1 LSLTNHN
8 NLKPHN
14 QMKPDG
20 QLDVLMNAAALKVIN
35 QFYY

>member
-1 LSLTNHN
+1 MRLLN
-8 NLKPHN
+8 PHN
-14 QMKPDG
+14 QMKTDG